1 MSYDYII
8 VGAGSAGCVLANRL
22 TQDAKHNVLLIEA
35 GPKNSALSLRI
46 PAAVLQNLQNTRY
59 NWAYQGEPEPQ
70 LGNRIL
76 THDRGKTLG
85 GSSSINGMVFIRGHA
100 LDFENWRQSGCQ
112 GWGYADV
119 LPYFKRMENYS
130 GGETEYRGNSGPL
143 NIHRPSPQNPI
154 YRAFLEA
161 GLEAGYPHTDDI
173 CGFCQEG
180 FGVLD
185 MSTHKGERNST
196 ATAYLKPASTRKN
209 LEIITEAQV
218 LKILLDGVS
227 AKGVRFK
234 LANGRITSA
243 YARREIILSA
253 GAVGTPQLLMLSG
266 IGPASHLSQMNIPIV
281 ADLPGVGQNL
291 NDHPDFVLKYRCLE
305 PVSIWPQTRLFGRAM
320 AGVRWLLRSDG
331 VCASN
336 HFEVVGCLRS
346 SAGVEYP
353 DIQLTISPVAVDDIT
368 WNPLSEHAFQ
378 IHVGLMRP
386 HSRGSITLRDNNAS
400 TAPRILVNYMND
412 PRDRVLLRKGIRLV
426 RELVAQP
433 AFDELCGEEIY
444 PGISA
449 QSDKELDGCLEKKL
463 TTQWHLS
470 GTSRMGE
477 KADPGAVVDTQGRV
491 HGIERLRVVDA
502 SIMPM
507 ATNGNTNSPTIMIAE
522 KLSDSIRGKSP
533 LPRLEAPVWQNK
545 NYETCQR

>member
-1 MSYDYII
+1 
-8 VGAGSAGCVLANRL
+8 
-22 TQDAKHNVLLIEA
+22 
-35 GPKNSALSLRI
+35 
-46 PAAVLQNLQNTRY
+46 
-59 NWAYQGEPEPQ
+59 
-70 LGNRIL
+70 
-76 THDRGKTLG
+76 
-85 GSSSINGMVFIRGHA
+85 
-100 LDFENWRQSGCQ
+100 
-112 GWGYADV
+112 
-119 LPYFKRMENYS
+119 LP
-130 GGETEYRGNSGPL
+130 
-143 NIHRPSPQNPI
+143 
-154 YRAFLEA
+154 AFLEA

-353 DIQLTISPVAVDDIT
+353 DIQLTIAPVAVGPKD
-368 WNPLSEHAFQ
+368 EH
-378 IHVGLMRP
+378 
-386 HSRGSITLRDNNAS
+386 
-400 TAPRILVNYMND
+400 
-412 PRDRVLLRKGIRLV
+412 
-426 RELVAQP
+426 
-433 AFDELCGEEIY
+433 
-444 PGISA
+444 
-449 QSDKELDGCLEKKL
+449 
-463 TTQWHLS
+463 
-470 GTSRMGE
+470 
-477 KADPGAVVDTQGRV
+477 
-491 HGIERLRVVDA
+491 
-502 SIMPM
+502 
-507 ATNGNTNSPTIMIAE
+507 
-522 KLSDSIRGKSP
+522 
-533 LPRLEAPVWQNK
+533 
-545 NYETCQR
+545 